1 MKASSILV
9 HFSRS
14 VAMLC
19 QLCPWDFLISSA
31 HLFLGLPGFL
41 LLEGCH
47 IVRSFA
53 QLSVIRA
60 MWPAHFHLSLKILS
74 TRSGILVFCLMVSFV
89 IWSCHLTSSIL
100 RSIAVW
106 VLILIIYYLLFTY
119 YLQKA
124 NTSKEPTMNSQSKY
138 FVDAMAKVEVFQ
150 PRKVKMWQCHVTLF
164 IKSNQDV
171 WYRVMSTG
179 RFSHWVRDW
188 ETVIAVQ
195 RVARASRVRVSL
207 ADANSVARV
216 WPRTSKRTK

>member
-1 MKASSILV
+1 MKASSILL

-74 TRSGILVFCLMVSFV
+74 MRSGFLIFCLMVSFV

-106 VLILIIYYLLFTY
+106 ASFSFLAIFFVTVHVSEPYM
-119 YLQKA
+119 
-124 NTSKEPTMNSQSKY
+124 NTGTTHCWKPVPKPGSQNPLVNAGK
-138 FVDAMAKVEVFQ
+138 
-150 PRKVKMWQCHVTLF
+150 WT
-164 IKSNQDV
+164 
-171 WYRVMSTG
+171 
-179 RFSHWVRDW
+179 
-188 ETVIAVQ
+188 
-195 RVARASRVRVSL
+195 
-207 ADANSVARV
+207 
-216 WPRTSKRTK
+216 